1 MDIRQLRYFLAI
13 VAEGSFSA
21 AAQKIGVAQPSLS
34 QHVLRLET
42 ELGVKL
48 LDRSPRGVQLTE
60 AGQILSQHAGRIVE
74 ALDAAIADIRERGG
88 APRGPVAFALPS
100 SVGMALSVPLAE
112 TVRHEHPGIML
123 RAMDAMSG
131 HVQSWLEAGVVD
143 LGVLYNVESVRHL
156 KVTPLLVEELYL
168 VAAAD
173 AWPRPVDEGGLA
185 RAPVTLREAAALP
198 LVLPSRSHGL
208 RERIEASAR
217 AVGVDLN
224 VTIEMDSLVQ
234 IKELVARGS
243 GYSILAHAAARKEV
257 EAGEIVLIPIVEPV
271 LRRTV
276 HLVRNPARPVT
287 RAVLEVERLTLKIVA
302 ELVDR
307 GLWRGEP
314 ATAVRDAAETR

>member
-1 MDIRQLRYFLAI
+1 M
-13 VAEGSFSA
+13 
-21 AAQKIGVAQPSLS
+21 AQPSLS

-42 ELGVKL
+42 ELGVRL
-48 LDRSPRGVQLTE
+48 LDRSSRGVQLTE
-60 AGQILSQHAGRIVE
+60 PGQILARHAGQIVE
-74 ALDAAIADIRERGG
+74 ALDAAVADIRERGG

-131 HVQSWLEAGVVD
+131 HVQAWLESGAVD
-143 LGVLYNVESVRHL
+143 LGILYNVEAVRHL

-173 AWPRPVDEGGLA
+173 AWPHPVGPGGVA
-185 RAPVTLREAAALP
+185 VAPVTLREAAALP

-217 AVGVDLN
+217 AAGVGLN
-224 VTIEMDSLVQ
+224 VTIEMDALVQ
-234 IKELVARGS
+234 IKELAARGS
-243 GYSILAHAAARKEV
+243 GYSILAHAAVRKEV
-257 EAGEIVLIPIVEPV
+257 EAGEIVLTPIVEPV

-287 RAVLEVERLTLKIVA
+287 RAVLEVERLTLRIIA
-302 ELVDR
+302 ELVAR
-307 GLWRGEP
+307 GLWRGELAP
-314 ATAVRDAAETR
+314 GVDAAARGG